1 MHEDNGAG
9 ARGGPV
15 PRLRVSV
22 DRQCLVPELRQ
33 LERRR
38 RANHAR
44 ANDDRAHRVS
54 HGVTSLWVIA

>member
-1 MHEDNGAG
+1 MHADNGAG
-9 ARGGPV
+9 AGGGPV

-44 ANDDRAHRVS
+44 ANDDRVRRVS